1 MQEWTGTVTSTAIA
15 TISREELKAKLDR
28 NEPFVIVEV
37 LPESS
42 FHKALPPGAV
52 NRPLNRIDELA
63 PALLPDKD
71 AAIVVYCA
79 DLPYQSSESAA
90 RRLMELGYRNVWN
103 YAEGKQD
110 WTAAGLPVET
120 GQRVAGTVA
129 DEALPVACGLADA
142 ALAARSD
149 EVCRDLFAMAEETRE
164 LADGYAFR
172 FAAANGWAAKL
183 LDFVEAERRC
193 CSFFRFELA
202 FEPNLGPIWLRLSGP
217 EGTKPFIRRAF
228 GPDTPS
234 AENRP
239 SRETGL
245 KTSSRS

>member
-1 MQEWTGTVTSTAIA
+1 MVDADGAVPGHGQPVVLAPGEGRTIPLGEAGIVT
-15 TISREELKAKLDR
+15 LKA
-28 NEPFVIVEV
+28 V
-37 LPESS
+37 S
-42 FHKALPPGAV
+42 
-52 NRPLNRIDELA
+52 
-63 PALLPDKD
+63 
-71 AAIVVYCA
+71 
-79 DLPYQSSESAA
+79 
-90 RRLMELGYRNVWN
+90 
-103 YAEGKQD
+103 
-110 WTAAGLPVET
+110 
-120 GQRVAGTVA
+120 AGTGA
-129 DEALPVACGLADA
+129 DEALPVACGLDDA

-149 EVCRDLFAMAEETRE
+149 EVRRDLFAMAEETRE

-228 GPDTPS
+228 GPDTTS